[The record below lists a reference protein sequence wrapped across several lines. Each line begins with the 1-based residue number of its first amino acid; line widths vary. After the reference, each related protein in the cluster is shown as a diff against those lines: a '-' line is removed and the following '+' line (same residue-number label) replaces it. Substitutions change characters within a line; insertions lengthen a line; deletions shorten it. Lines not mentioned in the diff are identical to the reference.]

1 MSADIH
7 SPEQIQPQVLARLAA
22 RAKEHGETINEFL
35 QRMLDGSDV
44 APAQT
49 AALPALELYQA
60 GAGREEFIAAMESL
74 ADDTE
79 GLPPS
84 ATAYTRADIY
94 FDHD

>member
-1 MSADIH
+1 MSANIH

-35 QRMLDGSDV
+35 QRMLDESDV

-49 AALPALELYQA
+49 TPLPAVEPYQP
-60 GAGREEFIAAMESL
+60 GASLEEFMAAMESL
-74 ADDTE
+74 PDDTE

-84 ATAYTRADIY
+84 AIPYSREDIY